1 MEGYLKSDESSFK
14 EVEFFLGGGEG
25 LRKIY
30 NIYIYNVTMY
40 CITIYTNSST
50 FVKCQE
56 SLFLGSFHEP
66 SQNTGT
72 FSIGIQGNYKFPFY
86 TEQI

>member
-1 MEGYLKSDESSFK
+1 
-14 EVEFFLGGGEG
+14 
-25 LRKIY
+25 
-30 NIYIYNVTMY
+30 MY

-86 TEQI
+86 TEQIKNTVFCYSDFPKKKK

>member
-14 EVEFFLGGGEG
+14 EVEFFLGGG
-25 LRKIY
+25 RDCVKYI
-30 NIYIYNVTMY
+30 IYIYNVTMY

-50 FVKCQE
+50 FVKRQE